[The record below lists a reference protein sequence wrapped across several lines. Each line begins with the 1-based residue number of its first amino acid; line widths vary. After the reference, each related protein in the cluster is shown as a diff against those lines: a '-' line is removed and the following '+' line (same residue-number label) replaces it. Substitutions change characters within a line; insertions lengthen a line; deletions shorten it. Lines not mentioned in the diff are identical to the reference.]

1 MLKVKLVLPL
11 FGLRTI
17 NIPKF
22 SKNTPLI
29 QKLFKLNVITSQVF
43 FVIFLAFL
51 PFSVLFLKEETYETA
66 IFYVFSTLVIVQI
79 GLFISSIFLGGRKR
93 FIDPKGFAV
102 VLVFALLT
110 TTSAISTNPPTV
122 ANTFGIESIRGMA
135 GVLVMMLVALFYLVS
150 VNVTDFRFLKKSITA
165 FVLGSV
171 LLSYYFLLAGEVSF
185 SSTIFILIGLILST
199 GLFIYSKRFKVLVA
213 LVPLSLFLFL
223 FLNDIFSIKQS
234 GFSISVIVL
243 TVASL
248 VATLVILLTVSIKY
262 KNFFKKKV
270 TLMFNTKKLDTS
282 KILHRLSDALVLIL
296 PLVLLFLFIYLEVEK
311 VKFEDFIS
319 NAYDDVK
326 NAWNVVSLDTT
337 DSAEQIRN
345 IIFGIGGDYS
355 FAGRSLLSSVLTVQ
369 GLVGVFAYLILWSYS
384 IYLGLK
390 NLINAF
396 RDSNHYKLI
405 LPFTFSLILVP
416 VLSLV
421 IYPGI
426 ALIILFWLSLG
437 FVSANVAI
445 LERGNKI
452 FYAEKYWSVTN
463 LKFRGK
469 DLGKNAYLIRIFL
482 SLTTLAI
489 TAVSVYLVLSTVG
502 EV

>member
-1 MLKVKLVLPL
+1 MLKVKLVFPL

-22 SKNTPLI
+22 SKKAPLA
-29 QKLFKLNVITSQVF
+29 QKLFKLNVVTSQF
-43 FVIFLAFL
+43 LFVLFLAFL
-51 PFSVLFLKEETYETA
+51 PFSVLFLKDETYETA
-66 IFYVFSTLVIVQI
+66 IFYVFTTLIIIQT
-79 GLFISSIFLGGRKR
+79 GLFVSSIFLGGRKR

-150 VNVTDFRFLKKSITA
+150 VNVTDFRFLKKSIMA
-165 FVLGSV
+165 FVFGSV
-171 LLSYYFLLAGEVSF
+171 LLSYYFLLSDEVSF
-185 SSTIFILIGLILST
+185 SSTIFILIGLFFSA
-199 GLFIYSKRFKVLVA
+199 GLFMYSKRFKA
-213 LVPLSLFLFL
+213 LAAFLPLSLFLFL
-223 FLNDIFSIKQS
+223 FLKDIFSVKQS

-243 TVASL
+243 TFASL
-248 VATLVILLTVSIKY
+248 VATTSVLLTIALKY
-262 KNFFKKKV
+262 KSFFKNKIA
-270 TLMFNTKKLDTS
+270 LLFNTNKLDVS
-282 KILHRLSDALVLIL
+282 RILYRLSDVLILIL
-296 PLVLLFLFIYLEVEK
+296 PLVLLFLFVYLEVEK

-369 GLVGVFAYLILWSYS
+369 GFVGIFAYLILWGYS

-390 NLINAF
+390 NLIKAF
-396 RDSNHYKLI
+396 GNSNHYKLM
-405 LPFTFSLILVP
+405 LPFTFILILVP
-416 VLSLV
+416 LLSLV

-426 ALIILFWLSLG
+426 AFIIVFWLSLG
-437 FVSANVAI
+437 FVSANSAI
-445 LERGNKI
+445 LERNNKV
-452 FYAEKYWSVTN
+452 FYTEKYWSVSN

-482 SLTTLAI
+482 SLATLAI